1 MSFLRFLILLEILEN
16 FKINKN
22 NIIQIYSNIDI
33 FYANLDEEYED
44 LPTYKTL
51 YDIFFNK
58 GNIYEDYLK
67 EPHKKFDDFK
77 KPYIGKNNQKKQLN
91 YNKIFKI
98 LPRMTL
104 KYAKFSTK

>member
-1 MSFLRFLILLEILEN
+1 MIEN

-51 YDIFFNK
+51 YDIFF
-58 GNIYEDYLK
+58 
-67 EPHKKFDDFK
+67 
-77 KPYIGKNNQKKQLN
+77 
-91 YNKIFKI
+91 
-98 LPRMTL
+98 
-104 KYAKFSTK
+104 